1 MDTYFINRI
10 EHFDFWGEGVDQ
22 MYRVGILEKD
32 EAYLNRLIGF
42 LRKHHSD
49 SFEITAID
57 ADRADSHSLD
67 LESVHYDALFL
78 GDGIERGDDIPT
90 DITLGFITEK
100 EAVGENDI
108 NKYQSLEMIYN
119 RMMKLCE
126 SNAAQSEQAGH
137 EKEDTGVM
145 KDMGYDLNPETVTEN
160 GLTYRVYHIE
170 EKYADKLAIMM
181 IASNHIKGLFPM
193 NYQDEKLTL
202 DITDKIS
209 LYDFVQENNTSKG
222 KQDFLKL
229 FKGMIAMAVSLE
241 EYMLSVDRLVLDP
254 REIFVDVD
262 SCEAMIPYLPIRS
275 DDQRDTRQCI
285 GAIGRLCAL
294 LLEDVDKEKTG
305 KMVGS
310 HTADQSANEDD
321 EYGGTEAFDN
331 LQKNAQESLKLKNKT
346 RELEHEKVAY
356 IIRKSTKEKILI
368 NRNIFKLGKDAA
380 YVDYCI
386 KNNPTVSRNHADIVR
401 KADGY
406 YLVDKG
412 SLNHTFVD
420 GKKLEPDEYRKLR
433 NGCLFQLANEVFQF
447 GYKRI

>member
-1 MDTYFINRI
+1 M
-10 EHFDFWGEGVDQ
+10 GEGVDQ

-57 ADRADSHSLD
+57 AGRADRNSLG
-67 LESVHYDALFL
+67 LELGHYDAIFI
-78 GDGIERGDDIPT
+78 GDGIEKGDDIPT

-100 EAVGENDI
+100 EATGENDI

-119 RMMKLCE
+119 RMMRLCE
-126 SNAAQSEQAGH
+126 SSAAQSEQAGR
-137 EKEDTGVM
+137 EKEQTVAM
-145 KDMGYDLNPETVTEN
+145 EEAGYDLGVETVTEN
-160 GLTYRVYHIE
+160 GVTCRVYHIK
-170 EKYADKLAIMM
+170 EKDADKLAVMM

-193 NYQDEKLTL
+193 NYHDEKLML

-209 LYDFVQENNTSKG
+209 LYDFVRENNTPKG

-229 FKGMIAMAVSLE
+229 FEGIIATAVSLE

-254 REIFVDVD
+254 REIYVDTA
-262 SCEAMIPYLPIRS
+262 SCEVMIPYLPICN
-275 DDQRDTRQCI
+275 DDQRDARQCI
-285 GAIGRLCAL
+285 GSIGRLCAL
-294 LLEDVDKEKTG
+294 LLEEPGKEKTG
-305 KMVGS
+305 KTDES
-310 HTADQSANEDD
+310 HTADHSANEDD
-321 EYGGTEAFDN
+321 EYGGTETFDN

-356 IIRKSTKEKILI
+356 IIRKSTNEKILI

-420 GKKLEPDEYRKLR
+420 GKKLEPDEYRKLK

>member
-1 MDTYFINRI
+1 M
-10 EHFDFWGEGVDQ
+10 GEGVDQ

-57 ADRADSHSLD
+57 ADRNSLD
-67 LESVHYDALFL
+67 LELEHYDAIFI
-78 GDGIERGDDIPT
+78 GDGIEKGDDIPT
-90 DITLGFITEK
+90 DIALGFITEK
-100 EAVGENDI
+100 EASGENDI

-126 SNAAQSEQAGH
+126 SSVAQYEQAGR
-137 EKEDTGVM
+137 EKEQTVAM
-145 KDMGYDLNPETVTEN
+145 EETGYDLCVETVTEN
-160 GLTYRVYHIE
+160 GVTCRVYHIK
-170 EKYADKLAIMM
+170 EKDADKLAVMM

-193 NYQDEKLTL
+193 NYHDEKLML

-209 LYDFVQENNTSKG
+209 LYDFVRENNTPKG

-229 FKGMIAMAVSLE
+229 FEGMIATAVSLE

-275 DDQRDTRQCI
+275 DDQRDARQCI
-285 GAIGRLCAL
+285 EAIGRLCAL
-294 LLEDVDKEKTG
+294 LLEEPGKEKTG
-305 KMVGS
+305 KTGES
-310 HTADQSANEDD
+310 HTADHSVKEDD

-331 LQKNAQESLKLKNKT
+331 LQKNAQESLELKNKT

-356 IIRKSTKEKILI
+356 IIRKSNNEKILI

-420 GKKLEPDEYRKLR
+420 GKKLEPDEYRKLK